1 MVQFVSNAFD
11 VASHFPLP
19 LMMLEL
25 FEFRLNEGFQFIGA
39 RLSEIIEKICA
50 PLISLVLD
58 RKVVCVGF
66 REVFLNR
73 FHWVVESVRNVR
85 RPQKASQFMHA
96 NAFAFPFFQKKASD
110 FDERAILL

>member
-25 FEFRLNEGFQFIGA
+25 FEFRLNEGFQFVEA

-50 PLISLVLD
+50 SLIGLMLD
-58 RKVVCVGF
+58 RKVVCMGF
-66 REVFLNR
+66 RKVFLNG
-73 FHWVVESVRNVR
+73 FH
-85 RPQKASQFMHA
+85 
-96 NAFAFPFFQKKASD
+96 
-110 FDERAILL
+110 